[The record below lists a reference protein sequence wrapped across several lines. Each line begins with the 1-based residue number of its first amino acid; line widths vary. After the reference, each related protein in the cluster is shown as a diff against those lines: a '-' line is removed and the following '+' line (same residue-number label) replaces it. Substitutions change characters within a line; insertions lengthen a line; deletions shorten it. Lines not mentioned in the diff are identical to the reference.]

1 MTKSIKVSVSNLL
14 SHPLLLPSV
23 SPQIHHGKKTVS
35 PQQVLLGQLDSH
47 VYINEVKHI
56 LPLSAKINSKWLKDL
71 NVTHDTQK
79 RKIDKNRQN
88 THKLQQ
94 CSLRSVSQHNRNENK
109 NIWDESSLAAF
120 SQQTKII
127 NKRQGNVWMDWEK
140 LSAND
145 VTDKGLLSKRHQ

>member
-1 MTKSIKVSVSNLL
+1 M
-14 SHPLLLPSV
+14 
-23 SPQIHHGKKTVS
+23 
-35 PQQVLLGQLDSH
+35 LLGQLDSH

-56 LPLSAKINSKWLKDL
+56 LPLSEKINSKWLKDL

-94 CSLRSVSQHNRNENK
+94 RSLRSVSQHNRNENK
-109 NIWDESSLAAF
+109 NKWDESSLAGF

-127 NKRQGNVWMDWEK
+127 NKRQDNVWMDWEK

-145 VTDKGLLSKRHQ
+145 VTDKGLLSKIHQ